1 MRERLYIGIAGGIG
15 AMARLLVGQLLLV
28 SGTFPMATFTVNM
41 VGTLLLCFLVEWSR
55 LGGRLTSLAV
65 SVITVGFLGAF
76 TTFSAVSLETIVL
89 VDEGLLGIA
98 AAYVGSSLFGG
109 LAMAVLGFSLAKKV
123 AR

>member
-15 AMARLLVGQLLLV
+15 AMTRLLVGQLLLV
-28 SGTFPMATFTVNM
+28 SGAFPVATFTVNM
-41 VGTLLLCFLVEWSR
+41 VGTMLLCFLVEWAR
-55 LGGRLTSLAV
+55 LGRRLTPLAV

-89 VDEGLLGIA
+89 VEEGLLGIA
-98 AAYVGSSLFGG
+98 IAYVGSSLFGG
-109 LAMAVLGFSLAKKV
+109 LAMAALGFSLAKKV